1 MINLRDQ
8 PRYVDTNEREL
19 KHDTALPCKRAL
31 FFFIQVLAFSR
42 TLKSNNR
49 SRQQNR

>member
-8 PRYVDTNEREL
+8 PRYVDTKEREL
-19 KHDTALPCKRAL
+19 NMTRPYRVSGPY
-31 FFFIQVLAFSR
+31 FFIQVLAFSR